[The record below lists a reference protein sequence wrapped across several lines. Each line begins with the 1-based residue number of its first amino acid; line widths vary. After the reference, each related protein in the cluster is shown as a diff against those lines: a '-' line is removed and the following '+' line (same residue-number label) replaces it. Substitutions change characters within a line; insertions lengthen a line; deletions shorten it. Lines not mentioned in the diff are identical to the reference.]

1 MTIHIT
7 NIHGLDRTSTAQ
19 KAQNHVAQV
28 ACREL
33 GFQEIGMYFY
43 DASNEPKEALRSR
56 FDGMIA
62 SLANNDT
69 VIFQSPSWNSIERD
83 MELMNR
89 VSLYAGVKKLF
100 LLKTCYH

>member
-19 KAQNHVAQV
+19 KAQNQVAQI

-33 GFQEIGMYFY
+33 GFREIGMYFY
-43 DASNEPKEALRSR
+43 DSSNEPQTALQSR

-62 SLANNDT
+62 SLADNDT
-69 VIFQSPSWNSIERD
+69 DFSIPKLEF
-83 MELMNR
+83 NR
-89 VSLYAGVKKLF
+89 MGPGIDESDFPLCRSEKDCFY
-100 LLKTCYH
+100 

>member
-7 NIHGLDRTSTAQ
+7 NIHGMDRTSIAQ

-43 DASNEPKEALRSR
+43 DSSNEPKEALRSR

-69 VIFQSPSWNSIERD
+69 VIFQSPSWNPIEWD

-89 VSLYAGVKKLF
+89 FSIYAGVKKLF
-100 LLKTCYH
+100 LLKTWDH

>member
-1 MTIHIT
+1 M
-7 NIHGLDRTSTAQ
+7 DRTSIAQ

-43 DASNEPKEALRSR
+43 YSSNEPKEAFRSR
-56 FDGMIA
+56 VDGMIA

-69 VIFQSPSWNSIERD
+69 VIFQSLSWNPIEWD

-89 VSLYAGVKKLF
+89 FSIYAVVKKLF
-100 LLKTCYH
+100 LLKTWDH